1 MNRYSETLEYLYG
14 LEKSGIVFGLDNISW
29 ILGLIG
35 NPHNLLKAIHVGGTN
50 GKGSVARMASAIMQE
65 AGYTVGCYTSPH
77 LVSFT
82 ERITVNNVQ
91 ISEEETVALAAFIRE
106 RVETADRARGFTFFD
121 FTTALTFEYFK
132 RNKVDFAVIEVGL
145 GGRLDSTNVIRPL
158 VSVITNVDLDH
169 TDYLGGSIREIAR
182 EKAGILKQG
191 VPCVTGALGEALEI
205 IREEARQKS
214 PLFVL
219 NETFHYRKM
228 ADQVMFYQ
236 GLNNIFSGLRVNLA
250 GDHQLANCALALC
263 DLELLTPEGF
273 TAAEDTVR
281 RALAKVTWPGRLEI
295 VRERPL
301 ILLDA
306 AHNPHGAKA
315 LASYLRTHY
324 ADRRKILVFGVMK
337 DKDFASMLAELT
349 PLAHEIVLTRPR
361 TDRAALPEKLVP
373 FARNGVT
380 TETIDEAL
388 KRAKERAHEDDL
400 IIITGSFYTIG
411 EARRLIDE
419 IF

>member
-106 RVETADRARGFTFFD
+106 RVETADRARSFTFFD
-121 FTTALTFEYFK
+121 FTTALAFEYFK

-263 DLELLTPEGF
+263 ALELLTPEGF